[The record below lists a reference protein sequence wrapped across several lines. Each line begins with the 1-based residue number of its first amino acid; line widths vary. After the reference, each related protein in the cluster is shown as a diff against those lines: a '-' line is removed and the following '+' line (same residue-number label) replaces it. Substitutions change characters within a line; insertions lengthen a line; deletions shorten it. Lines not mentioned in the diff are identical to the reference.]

1 MPALTD
7 TEAGGVVSVV
17 ADPALPPGRQPLSR
31 LPAVRRPHK
40 TRARTAEK
48 AIPPFIR
55 RIGVFNIFCAVWRID
70 RLFLF
75 VWNTEHNFF
84 EFMLQFLKYVLA
96 TVVGLLLFSVIGFI
110 LLAGMGAALSS
121 SSGKQSISD
130 DGVLKIDLDKPVQER
145 TTENPFKGFGTFGG
159 PNDAIGLIDIKEA
172 LQHAKTDDKIK
183 GIYLTAAMPQ
193 AGWASLEEI
202 RNALI
207 DFKASKK
214 FVYAY
219 GETMTEKGYYLAS
232 VADKIYL
239 NPAGDLEWN
248 GLDAEL
254 TFFKGT
260 LDKLNLK
267 PEIFRVGEFKSAVEP
282 FIRENMSEPNR
293 LQYTSFLNSINDYTL
308 VRIAQSR
315 SLRVDSLKSYADKLA
330 IRQPS
335 DALRTKLVTNV
346 GYQDEVEALIRQ
358 QLKLEEKK
366 KINYVS
372 LSKYQDSYDADEGS
386 GSNRIAVI
394 IASGDINSGKSGD
407 NSIGSETIVEELR
420 KARLDDKVKAIVL
433 RVNSGGGSALASDV
447 MYREVELAK
456 KAKPVIGSMSDY
468 AASGGYY
475 MLMGCNKIV
484 AEPNTI
490 TGSIG
495 VFSLLFNT
503 ENFFKDKVGVT
514 FDRVK
519 TNENA
524 DFPSGTHE
532 MSPFQKQVLQ
542 RQTERIYDQFTGKAA
557 AGRKLPIDS
566 LRAIAGGR
574 VWTGT
579 QGKAIGLVDQL
590 GGLDD
595 AIRLAAQSAKLKSG
609 DYRLKYQPRKK
620 PFFEQIMS
628 SFNDTDDTRMQAQLG
643 ELAPY
648 VKYLKK
654 LKTLEGVQMRMPFEM
669 EIR

>member
-1 MPALTD
+1 
-7 TEAGGVVSVV
+7 
-17 ADPALPPGRQPLSR
+17 
-31 LPAVRRPHK
+31 
-40 TRARTAEK
+40 
-48 AIPPFIR
+48 
-55 RIGVFNIFCAVWRID
+55 
-70 RLFLF
+70 
-75 VWNTEHNFF
+75 
-84 EFMLQFLKYVLA
+84 MLQFLKYVLA
-96 TVVGLLLFSVIGFI
+96 TVVGLLLFSFVGFLLLIGV
-110 LLAGMGAALSS
+110 GAAFSS
-121 SSGKQSISD
+121 SSSKQTIAD
-130 DGVLKIDLDKPVQER
+130 NAVLKIDLDKPVQER
-145 TTENPFKGFGTFGG
+145 TSENPFKGFGTFGG
-159 PNDAIGLIDIKEA
+159 PSDAIGLIDIKAA
-172 LQHAKTDDKIK
+172 LRHAKTDDKIK

-207 DFKASKK
+207 DFKTSKK

-248 GLDAEL
+248 GLTAEL

-293 LQYTSFLNSINDYTL
+293 LQYTSFLNSINDYTVL
-308 VRIAQSR
+308 RIAQSR
-315 SLRVDSLKSYADKLA
+315 NLRVDSLKRYADNLT
-330 IRQPS
+330 IREPA

-346 GYQDEVEALIRQ
+346 GYQDEIEGLIRK
-358 QLKLEEKK
+358 QLTLEAKK

-372 LSKYQDSYDADEGS
+372 LSKYQDSYDDSDTGN

-407 NSIGSETIVEELR
+407 NSIGSETIAEEIR
-420 KARLDDKVKAIVL
+420 KARLDDKVKAIVV

-503 ENFFKDKVGVT
+503 ETFFKDKLGVT
-514 FDRVK
+514 FDRVN
-519 TNENA
+519 TNANS
-524 DFPSGTHE
+524 DFPAATHE

-542 RQTERIYDQFTGKAA
+542 KQTERIYAQFTSKAA

-579 QGKAIGLVDQL
+579 QGKALGLVDQL

-595 AIRLAAQSAKLKSG
+595 AVKLAAQSAKLKAG
-609 DYRLKYQPRKK
+609 DYRLKYQPRQK
-620 PFFEQIMS
+620 PFFEQLMS
-628 SFNDTDDTRMQAQLG
+628 SFSDDQATRVQAQLG

-669 EIR
+669 EVR

>member
-1 MPALTD
+1 
-7 TEAGGVVSVV
+7 
-17 ADPALPPGRQPLSR
+17 
-31 LPAVRRPHK
+31 
-40 TRARTAEK
+40 
-48 AIPPFIR
+48 
-55 RIGVFNIFCAVWRID
+55 
-70 RLFLF
+70 
-75 VWNTEHNFF
+75 
-84 EFMLQFLKYVLA
+84 MLQFLKYVLA
-96 TVVGLLLFSVIGFI
+96 TVVGLLLFSFVGFLLLIGV
-110 LLAGMGAALSS
+110 GAAFSS
-121 SSGKQSISD
+121 SSSKQTISD
-130 DGVLKIDLDKPVQER
+130 NAVLKIDLDKPVQER

-159 PNDAIGLIDIKEA
+159 PSDAIGLIDIKEA
-172 LQHAKTDDKIK
+172 LRHAKTDDKIK

-207 DFKASKK
+207 DFKTSKK

-248 GLDAEL
+248 GLTAEL

-293 LQYTSFLNSINDYTL
+293 LQYTSFLNSINDYTVL
-308 VRIAQSR
+308 RIAQSR
-315 SLRVDSLKSYADKLA
+315 NLRVDSLKRYADNLT
-330 IRQPS
+330 IREPS

-346 GYQDEVEALIRQ
+346 GYQDEIEGLMRK

-372 LSKYQDSYDADEGS
+372 LSKYQDSYDDSDSGN

-407 NSIGSETIVEELR
+407 NSIGSETIAEEIR
-420 KARLDDKVKAIVL
+420 KARLDDKVKAIVV

-503 ENFFKDKVGVT
+503 ETFFKDKLGVT
-514 FDRVK
+514 FDRVN
-519 TNENA
+519 TNANA
-524 DFPSGTHE
+524 DFPAATHE

-542 RQTERIYDQFTGKAA
+542 KQTERIYAQFTSKAA

-579 QGKAIGLVDQL
+579 QGKALGLVDQL

-595 AIRLAAQSAKLKSG
+595 AIKVAAQSAKLKAG
-609 DYRLKYQPRKK
+609 DYRLKYQPRQK
-620 PFFEQIMS
+620 PFFEQLMS
-628 SFNDTDDTRMQAQLG
+628 SFTDDQETRVQAQLG

-669 EIR
+669 EIQ